1 MSIEHMRTYISEY
14 PKYKNSEKW
23 RTRVKHM
30 APNQV
35 YAIYM
40 KLKNTKPEPEPEPEH
55 HSDIHQ
61 ITMFEYMDSVGGSE
75 VCG

>member
-1 MSIEHMRTYISEY
+1 MTTEHMRTYISEY

-23 RTRVKHM
+23 KARVKHM
-30 APNQV
+30 GPKQV
-35 YAIYM
+35 YAVYM
-40 KLKNTKPEPEPEPEH
+40 KLKNTKPEPESEH